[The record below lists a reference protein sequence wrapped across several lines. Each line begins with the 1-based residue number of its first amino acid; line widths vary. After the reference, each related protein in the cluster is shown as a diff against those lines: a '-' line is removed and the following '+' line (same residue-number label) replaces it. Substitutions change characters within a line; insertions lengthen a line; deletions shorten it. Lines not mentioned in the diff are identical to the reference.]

1 MIASARPAP
10 RVGWAIRV
18 AALYCGV
25 FLLLFARR
33 PDALL
38 NAQFWAEDGV
48 IFFHS
53 ALLDGVH
60 SLLVPYSGYVHV
72 IPRLVAFAAL
82 ALPFAFQPLAYDVAA
97 LAIAAGVL
105 TLFVS
110 RAYRYLVHSDLA
122 RAAIV
127 IAAASVPFGGEVIG
141 DITNIQWFLTLGA
154 LLLILYR
161 PARGSAAGGIA
172 RGIAAALCAFSAPLT
187 ILWLPLAL
195 RVIAV
200 PRDRERTTALIVI
213 AGSLVE
219 VGLSLTLLP
228 STHQPFG
235 VHVLATALA
244 ATLTYRVVL
253 PTVLGQ
259 VTAIHLTAAPYAA
272 VIITTGLLAA
282 MALLTRNRLGRYRA
296 AMIGLWILA
305 SLLIT
310 LIGRNFFAIFG
321 SVRHFSTF
329 GGERYFFVGAIL
341 IVYLVGSG
349 LAARLRKPPMFAVAM
364 VAVFAFAAVANFSAG
379 PFIDE
384 HWVAEAPRLTAWESA
399 REHHQPVHA
408 LAVPIN
414 PAGWKIDLPGCESS
428 PAERATAGLACP
440 PGPPPK

>member
-127 IAAASVPFGGEVIG
+127 I
-141 DITNIQWFLTLGA
+141 
-154 LLLILYR
+154 
-161 PARGSAAGGIA
+161 PA
-172 RGIAAALCAFSAPLT
+172 
-187 ILWLPLAL
+187 
-195 RVIAV
+195 
-200 PRDRERTTALIVI
+200 
-213 AGSLVE
+213 
-219 VGLSLTLLP
+219 
-228 STHQPFG
+228 
-235 VHVLATALA
+235 
-244 ATLTYRVVL
+244 
-253 PTVLGQ
+253 PT
-259 VTAIHLTAAPYAA
+259 
-272 VIITTGLLAA
+272 
-282 MALLTRNRLGRYRA
+282 
-296 AMIGLWILA
+296 
-305 SLLIT
+305 
-310 LIGRNFFAIFG
+310 
-321 SVRHFSTF
+321 
-329 GGERYFFVGAIL
+329 
-341 IVYLVGSG
+341 
-349 LAARLRKPPMFAVAM
+349 
-364 VAVFAFAAVANFSAG
+364 
-379 PFIDE
+379 
-384 HWVAEAPRLTAWESA
+384 
-399 REHHQPVHA
+399 
-408 LAVPIN
+408 
-414 PAGWKIDLPGCESS
+414 PAC
-428 PAERATAGLACP
+428 R
-440 PGPPPK
+440 